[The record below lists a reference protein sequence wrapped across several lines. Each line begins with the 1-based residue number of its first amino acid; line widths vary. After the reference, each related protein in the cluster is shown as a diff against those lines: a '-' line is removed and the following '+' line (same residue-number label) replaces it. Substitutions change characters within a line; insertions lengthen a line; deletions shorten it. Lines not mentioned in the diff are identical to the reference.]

1 MTKMRVHEYAK
12 KVNKSSRE
20 VIDELDKMKVD
31 VKNHMSVLDSDTT
44 AKLDRKFGQGGSR
57 PNNQGGQGSS
67 NRPASQGSSNRP
79 ASQGGGN

>member
-57 PNNQGGQGSS
+57 PNNQGGNRQGGQGSS
-67 NRPASQGSSNRP
+67 NRPAS
-79 ASQGGGN
+79 